1 MSSHRNT
8 KIMVVSALLIALTCV
23 STMIIRIPTPSFGYI
38 HPGDGFVLLCGFL
51 LGPALGALCAGLGSA
66 LADLFSGYL
75 IYVPGT
81 FIIKALCAGIAALI
95 MKKLSGDTFK
105 KSAFGIALGGVVGEV
120 IMVAGYFFYEAIL
133 LGATVGSAAALAGV
147 PFNLVQGGFGVI
159 ISSVLYPIVAPAY
172 KKMYS
177 DA

>member
-1 MSSHRNT
+1 MSGTNNV
-8 KIMVVSALLIALTCV
+8 KKLVISALLIALTCV

-75 IYVPGT
+75 VYIPGT
-81 FIIKALCAGIAALI
+81 FIIKALCALVAALI
-95 MKKLSGDTFK
+95 MKKLSGNTFK
-105 KSAFGIALGGVVGEV
+105 KSAFGIALGGVIGEL
-120 IMVAGYFFYEAIL
+120 IMVAGYFIYESTL
-133 LGATVGSAAALAGV
+133 LGASVGAMAALTGI

-159 ISSVLYPIVAPAY
+159 ISSVLYPIIAPAY
-172 KKMYS
+172 KRIYS
-177 DA
+177 